1 MATRN
6 DVSKQRPS
14 NPRQDR
20 RHFEKQL
27 VAAFVVLLVVVGGG
41 AIWWRYGAGAALT
54 GLLCALS
61 LFAIV
66 GLLWAILILFE
77 RIAE

>member
-1 MATRN
+1 MTDR
-6 DVSKQRPS
+6 RPS
-14 NPRQDR
+14 PPRKDHQ
-20 RHFEKQL
+20 HFEKQL

-61 LFAIV
+61 LFAII

-77 RIAE
+77 RIAG

>member
-1 MATRN
+1 M
-6 DVSKQRPS
+6 
-14 NPRQDR
+14 
-20 RHFEKQL
+20 
-27 VAAFVVLLVVVGGG
+27 AAFVVLLVVVGGG

-61 LFAIV
+61 LFAII

-77 RIAE
+77 RIAG